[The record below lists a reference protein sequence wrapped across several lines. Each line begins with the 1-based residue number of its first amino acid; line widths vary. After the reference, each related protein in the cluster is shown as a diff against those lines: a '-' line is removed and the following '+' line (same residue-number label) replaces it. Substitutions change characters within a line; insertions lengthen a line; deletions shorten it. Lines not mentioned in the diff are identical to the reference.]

1 MSGTATSTPPR
12 EMAAAGAETQAAATD
27 VSLLAG
33 ILAFAGCALFVA
45 MLPPV
50 SDHAYQFFMAER
62 VLAGARLY
70 IDIGAADMHPPLFTW
85 LAMAVTVLGRV
96 FGTDG
101 LTIYPFLVALLVPA
115 VVLWVRHIRGATGW
129 MLAVFAF
136 ALLGIA
142 GPYAGQG
149 EHLAV
154 VLVLPYLAGT
164 ASAAHG
170 QPLRR
175 WAAVAA
181 GLAAAIGLAM
191 KPHFALVWLAVE
203 LWLATRNGLRS
214 LLRTEAVTIG
224 AVFVIYVLATI
235 LIAPTLFALI
245 PTIGRL
251 YPRFAPRPFLD
262 VLVDARVLL
271 LLAALV
277 AAWWTRDTD
286 ARGSFARVFALAALA
301 MYATL
306 LLQGKGWGYHWYP
319 VNAIAALLCAL
330 AVRPFLGRIA
340 IAAPALAAVAIF
352 MLPRQIERTA
362 KLLVRD
368 PTYLAEL
375 MEVVEQHAD
384 GGAIVAI
391 SPLLET
397 GFPLVSLT
405 GARWA
410 SPYAHLWMVPALYSD
425 ERGYRLPIGYR
436 ETGKWQALEQQIFD
450 RLWEAIE
457 REDPAVILMH
467 IPFASAFDFRA
478 YFETDARFRERF
490 ARHPVVDT
498 VGRYIVL
505 GPPPPAAP

>member
-319 VNAIAALLCAL
+319 ITALCTLVLGLALDSRLHSHRL
-330 AVRPFLGRIA
+330 AV
-340 IAAPALAAVAIF
+340 PALALAAMVSAYS
-352 MLPRQIERTA
+352 QVDRTA
-362 KLLVRD
+362 QLLAQEPGRL
-368 PTYLAEL
+368 PEL
-375 MEVVEQHAD
+375 MEVVERHSD
-384 GGAIVAI
+384 GEPIVAL
-391 SPLLET
+391 SYLLQT
-397 GFPLVSLT
+397 GFPLVNLT
-405 GARWA
+405 GSQWA
-410 SPYAHLWMVPALYSD
+410 SPYAHLWMVPAIYD
-425 ERGYRLPIGYR
+425 DVFAGRAPARYR
-436 ETGKWQALEQQIFD
+436 ETGEWRGFEQQMFD
-450 RLWEAIE
+450 RIWERIE
-457 REDPAVILMH
+457 RDDPALIILQA
-467 IPFASAFDFRA
+467 PFSNGFDMRA
-478 YFETDARFRERF
+478 YFETDPRFR
-490 ARHPVVDT
+490 ARLVRSPVLDT

-505 GPPPPAAP
+505 GRPRGGS